1 MRLQLWD
8 TAGQERFRS
17 LIPSYIR
24 DSTVA
29 VVVYD
34 ITSECGA
41 WVLGGEQLTGSRAR
55 RVPSQGAA
63 CVCVYMRVCLS
74 SGCRKAGA
82 QSGEG
87 VASEPPP
94 SSCTRRGVLDQR
106 DPVQNRGL
114 GVQQS
119 RCSEGWPFS
128 CPSAPSWAL
137 AARKTPREQFHC
149 MVCVYTCRCERMPV
163 RGPALTWQPWF
174 C

>member
-34 ITSECGA
+34 ITSEYGA
-41 WVLGGEQLTGSRAR
+41 WVLGGEQLTGLQGPGASPAR
-55 RVPSQGAA
+55 VKHVCVCVCV

-74 SGCRKAGA
+74 SDCRKAGA

-94 SSCTRRGVLDQR
+94 ILLHQAWHTG
-106 DPVQNRGL
+106 PGWP
-114 GVQQS
+114 
-119 RCSEGWPFS
+119 CSEQGPM
-128 CPSAPSWAL
+128 CGAEQMLRRLAL
-137 AARKTPREQFHC
+137 LLPLSTLL
-149 MVCVYTCRCERMPV
+149 
-163 RGPALTWQPWF
+163 GPGCQKNP
-174 C
+174 